1 MSQFPGSRAD
11 GWSAALKKDRN
22 EEVRARCRALRTA
35 PARPAGGSSGGDCV
49 AGRIAVR
56 REQLGISREEL
67 AFEADYV
74 DEGAGVAWSV
84 LVTGSADTITDPATV
99 KHLSRCPGARP
110 WAGGVRELWIRVEPR
125 EVSGR
130 AIETLPEAG
139 RSKNGAAGE

>member
-1 MSQFPGSRAD
+1 MPVNFLVD
-11 GWSAALKKDRN
+11 GRTVVYRTDSAGVAAV
-22 EEVRARCRALRTA
+22 E
-35 PARPAGGSSGGDCV
+35 SGTNV
-49 AGRIAVR
+49 
-56 REQLGISREEL
+56 

-74 DEGAGVAWSV
+74 DEGAGVGWSV

-139 RSKNGAAGE
+139 RSKNRAAGE